1 MMNAGNQKGKTRQ
14 TSDWRRRMIAFVS
27 ALTLLISSC
36 GLTAFAESDEDIYSN
51 PVTAPIPAAN
61 TSPEPE
67 EGEAEATPAPEG
79 QPETGTEPQEAAGEG
94 TEPEGEPEVS
104 EEPEDLT
111 VYEPGTLTAEADGV
125 GITVDY
131 TAEARVPEGTVLT
144 LTRAAG
150 GDLYTALKSAAKV
163 LKTEEDATWKREL
176 GEDAVFYAIS
186 LTNSEGNEVHPETGV
201 TLTCTNLEI
210 PANAT
215 GFVTGENAENLDWKD
230 TFTVGFLPDAIG
242 YAYLKQVQI
251 GTVTLTHEDRDYMVT
266 AAYGPDAGFPADIE
280 LKVREI
286 LPGTPEYALYSGM
299 TDEALNEDWAEI
311 TLERY
316 FDIAFVANGEE
327 LEPKADVDVQIVF
340 RDKIEQNEETEVAA
354 VHIENNEANVI
365 EAETDSTK
373 SARHDD
379 EAIDTVTFT
388 SDSFSVYGVV
398 QKKKIT
404 QKVLAADGN
413 TYEINVTYGP
423 EAEIPEGAEL
433 KVEEIPEGS
442 DLWEAYRKQTAA
454 ALGADDVRLPGLYD
468 ITIIFEGQEVEPKA
482 PINVAITL
490 ANAEAGNEEL
500 NVVHFKEE
508 IPPELVDAAAE
519 QTEVQPLAQEDQI
532 NAEHITDTTID
543 GQTVTFE
550 TDRFSIYAFA
560 YTVVVYYKV
569 ATGETYR
576 IKLDYDENSGIP
588 AGSVLNVSELKE
600 ESAEYQDYLSRTA
613 LLLNRNASEF
623 EGVHFFDIEII
634 KNGIKVE
641 PIGPVSVSVN
651 LDEMPSEEDD
661 VTVLHFQNR
670 GIDLIDSVSVT
681 AEAIQFEAESF
692 SVYAVITRP
701 RVDISGFNG
710 MQASISRLGS
720 YLTNETINSDPKK
733 IGKTSDLSKAA
744 IWYFESSGSNNEYYI
759 FTYVGGVKKYINIT
773 ASSGNSGNAFLS
785 DNKQPL
791 KVEKYNDSDEYK
803 ISGISN
809 GAQYNIN
816 LWGSGSSDG
825 FAAYK
830 NFSNPN
836 NDERLILSFGSI
848 DTSNTSR
855 KYAVIVKYND
865 QYYAVQNDG
874 SLQPVTYDAE
884 SNVVEMDYPIL
895 WEYIS
900 VHAGDGNYGWEPYNL
915 RIATEASGFAGN
927 QLASGYYYR
936 YISPNNA
943 AGTDEETASNNDK
956 KWTNG
961 IRYKT
966 DTHRIVGIQ
975 WNNNHFNETTY
986 VGVTQDTDGTLH
998 VSGGKRAYE
1007 AAEIYFAEVRS
1018 VPQASYGTHDDHTVN
1033 HIDIAI
1039 EGDSS
1044 IRVPVEIGEYT
1055 NASGQV
1061 IYTATEDNHFIN
1073 MTGIPIGI
1081 TTDDIKKAH
1090 ITAYTKESN
1099 GVIRELDNA
1108 FFITGY
1114 SGNAENGISKQQV
1127 RIEGS
1132 FKVADLPTVN
1142 GADNDYAIRQM
1153 RLNHRI
1159 YYTVSTVKDVTFTL
1173 QYGGQDLYK
1182 DGEKVEVTVPVTLS
1196 ASFDYWDL
1204 RNECPALRDSVSG
1217 GGSYQRWKEGYII
1230 NQGSTMSGMD
1240 FVLGANVSANEKPAI
1255 RVTKYIQDTDG
1266 QLIALEDTQTLDL
1279 NIFYNASGDA
1289 NSVQNRITGFDGTGS
1304 LTNDYISI
1312 KQKDIT
1318 VGVNGIGSFTDY
1330 DVSAGMIYIQEDE
1343 DSIAQ
1348 KIISADGVE
1357 YHYDHT
1363 VIETE
1368 WTRGDPHHTADGL
1381 ISVPE
1386 VVGSYAGRENAIL
1399 DFYIY
1404 NVYQA
1409 KTSITVRKEWTDG
1422 NESHNGDKVQVSLIR
1437 YKKTGGSSS
1446 PTTTGT
1452 LNISHD
1458 VSGLANLPSGFTAT
1472 YSYAGQ
1478 GEGLSSGS
1486 GVRTGNY
1493 NVVPGTYQV
1502 TATVTAD
1509 GAPTGYTH
1517 SLSTNPVTVNVP
1529 AGGSGTATFTSTYT
1543 TSGSSSGRKT
1553 NVVVEH
1559 HAYDKVWE
1567 SKQTT
1572 IDRNSQVAIT
1582 IKRPDTNQVELTYKV
1597 NDADKGEVLPY
1608 NGHNGYSDNYTE
1620 TYLISLPD
1628 VENCTIKI
1636 YQTDWDASAVEIRSV
1651 GQGTSNLKQQNRRI
1665 AVDPHF
1671 LFAAT
1676 SGVPSGNR
1684 DISLLGYE
1692 KDIVVETVDLT
1703 GANWSAEINNL
1714 DIYDDEG
1721 NVYYYAIEEGEFE
1734 GYSVTYSA
1742 NYVAAN
1748 TSGEIVLTATNTPDR
1763 PTTGNLTVS
1772 KRVTGNAASTTKEFS
1787 FTVTA
1792 RDSSGNPVPNGI
1804 YGEVNGMEFTDGTA
1818 NFTLKHGESKTAT
1831 GLPDGTEFTVTEDP
1845 AGYTPTREGD
1855 ADGQIEAGTTKSVTF
1870 VNELNLTGSIEL
1882 KKLVEGEGS
1891 DQNKDFEFEFAIL
1904 NSNGVPDTSINE
1916 DSLYG
1921 LEFRNGVASFT
1932 LKHNEV
1938 RSIEGIPYGTDYS
1951 ITEVSEAGY
1960 KTALTVNDTPETY
1973 PYVGKINSTD
1983 KVNVVFTNTKIPT
1996 VSVSAEKQWGTTEAA
2011 QKATAVQFTLKR
2023 KINDADEPTT
2033 VEVENNPAILRDAN
2047 SWKITWNELPKYVD
2061 ETAEEPVEY
2070 IYFVEETSVFF
2081 GTIDGD
2087 IIPLTGWYEPYM
2099 YEVSGDRLA
2108 EFNTGASG
2116 DTANVIIVNEPE
2128 KTNVPV
2134 EKTWAE
2140 FDADSVYDWN
2150 ATFRLKWAPLYTNEA
2165 SPSTPYA
2172 DYLDNESP
2180 VEITIN
2186 KTQMGKAANGTE
2198 TAAEYLSRCFTDLPK
2213 FGIDDTGL
2221 YRILYSVEEVSYQ
2234 VTENGQI
2241 RYSYDSANGYFPS
2254 NESYS
2259 ANVTGFAGLTGSAD
2273 SDYEIKVLNNKSSN
2287 YLPLIVRKE
2296 WHDIKDPN
2304 NYPEIRFT
2312 LYQAPIGLVHEYWPV
2327 EGDFEKA
2334 LKDQA
2339 QPYGNYVDIPLNSQN
2354 NWTWVCPEELPATNE
2369 DSTVRYA
2376 YYVVEKTGEWNN
2388 NRETLLYQNS
2398 TLNANGT
2405 IAQAGDLIDASTQTY
2420 GRVMIWD
2427 YYNNKNSNHA
2437 YRNDQQQPQ
2446 GSDAAILGN
2455 NGTLTI
2461 VNRATKYIQ
2470 FDVKKKWLEVY
2481 EDGALHTTTSYPHR
2495 LKNTFVKIVLMRKTV
2510 PANGSINDTL
2520 VDWEDYGVPFYIG
2533 YDGSGTAK
2541 HVDPNNYGL
2550 VNTSSWQWQIIDQNN
2565 ENGLPAYGYLP
2576 GENGTFTKVKY
2587 YYITR
2592 EMGVYKNPQEESL
2605 GIESDYYWYMALLP
2619 QTWGDNDRPEVFP
2632 KAVAQDQDRL
2642 LNQMA
2647 SDLLV
2652 EKVWENDESMPS
2664 DVSEVYVKIKFTIG
2678 NASQVYDFTEDIV
2691 KRIQVLSNYGF
2702 VPISEA
2708 GNLKYVSGIGH
2719 VLSLTRDKSQIL
2731 IKGVP
2736 LGDTNGWYQY
2746 WIEEVGYKDS
2756 DGNVYNSTS
2765 QFFPEYNQSN
2775 SEGEYKEAWNS
2786 DPTADK
2792 LTLSTKG
2799 RNKLRVK
2806 NRPTKDIKV
2815 EKKWLDENGAELEEP
2830 WDDTITSVS
2839 FKVKRNDNQYLTF
2852 NSGETLTI
2860 QATGQR
2866 AVVRTSSRGS
2876 IDYSVSYVTD
2886 SEDNASINDWTALVH
2901 GLEKYDIN
2909 GNEYIYTVE
2918 EVTAI
2923 PQCETNI
2930 TGTEELYTITNQ
2942 KIVTSLEI
2950 RKVFNGGT
2958 SVTEEQRQNITFTV
2972 TGPDGFSQ
2980 TYTYKTNGDGWK
2992 DGVLLI
2998 NNIPAGTYTV
3008 TEAHDD
3014 VASIFGNDTNGV
3026 LYTHTRTYTVNTVDS
3041 EDQAEVIVPEGGR
3054 GHVLVTNTYDEL
3066 HTANLKLT
3074 KIVEN
3079 GTEAELDDEEFNF
3092 TVTLT
3097 APEGITLGNSYNTIL
3112 TKADETEEQGTA
3124 DPTGTINVILK
3135 AGESWQINDLPI
3147 GTSYAVA
3154 EGELPVGWTLT
3165 SSENESGIIETAGT
3179 TVEVTFTNTYTEI
3192 TAKPEGIKTLLNRD
3206 WLAGDSFSFTLTP
3219 DGEDTLTAI
3228 AEGSVKMPEGASSE
3242 SPYAISKVVTNT
3254 ENGSSVT
3261 FDFGDIT
3268 FLNAGTYSF
3277 IMQET
3282 HDEPEDEDDPE
3293 TQESQ
3298 EPLEEQAGQIE
3309 YATNIVTVSIVV
3321 TKNDST
3327 GEMSRT
3333 VSYSNNAETEGIDD
3347 NEFINTY
3354 DTSTKAQVKGLKEV
3368 KNSDGW
3374 AGYTFTLT
3382 GENGSPMPDESGKIA
3397 TSNEKGEFEFGE
3409 ITYSM
3414 TQVKTDGAKD
3424 DEQKVYTAVYS
3435 YTVKENLPEGTT
3447 VTDEDTEAGY
3457 KIINGIRYD
3466 LSEKEVTIT
3475 VTYNES
3481 DGSMT
3486 ATVEPDQAELKFEN
3500 EQLGRITVTKTVRLN
3515 GTETNELGTEFWV
3528 GVYSDTEA
3536 TERVAEPQKITTE
3549 NGTGSVTF
3557 YDLPAGTY
3565 YVYELTGENGDPI
3578 TGTSAVIGEHEYH
3591 VTTDNSNAV
3600 ISKEELFG
3608 TASVVNDAYST
3619 NIKVIKVDESTR
3631 ESETKK
3637 YLSGA
3642 EFSIEKKDASGN
3654 YSAYPNAEQN
3664 IATSNQSGILTFDAL
3679 PDGDY
3684 RITENAAPAG
3694 YIRTDT
3700 KLYFT
3705 ISEGSVT
3712 WTNDSGTE
3720 INEQPM
3726 VSYESEEKAFTV
3738 GNTPGAELPATG
3750 GSGTLIYTIT
3760 GIFLITLAGTL
3771 LVARKRKANR

>member
-1 MMNAGNQKGKTRQ
+1 M
-14 TSDWRRRMIAFVS
+14 
-27 ALTLLISSC
+27 
-36 GLTAFAESDEDIYSN
+36 
-51 PVTAPIPAAN
+51 
-61 TSPEPE
+61 
-67 EGEAEATPAPEG
+67 
-79 QPETGTEPQEAAGEG
+79 
-94 TEPEGEPEVS
+94 
-104 EEPEDLT
+104 
-111 VYEPGTLTAEADGV
+111 
-125 GITVDY
+125 
-131 TAEARVPEGTVLT
+131 
-144 LTRAAG
+144 
-150 GDLYTALKSAAKV
+150 
-163 LKTEEDATWKREL
+163 
-176 GEDAVFYAIS
+176 
-186 LTNSEGNEVHPETGV
+186 
-201 TLTCTNLEI
+201 
-210 PANAT
+210 
-215 GFVTGENAENLDWKD
+215 
-230 TFTVGFLPDAIG
+230 
-242 YAYLKQVQI
+242 
-251 GTVTLTHEDRDYMVT
+251 
-266 AAYGPDAGFPADIE
+266 
-280 LKVREI
+280 
-286 LPGTPEYALYSGM
+286 
-299 TDEALNEDWAEI
+299 
-311 TLERY
+311 
-316 FDIAFVANGEE
+316 
-327 LEPKADVDVQIVF
+327 
-340 RDKIEQNEETEVAA
+340 
-354 VHIENNEANVI
+354 
-365 EAETDSTK
+365 
-373 SARHDD
+373 
-379 EAIDTVTFT
+379 
-388 SDSFSVYGVV
+388 

-468 ITIIFEGQEVEPKA
+468 ITIIFEGQEIEPKT
-482 PINVAITL
+482 PISVAITL

-508 IPPELVDAAAE
+508 IPQELVDAATE

-550 TDRFSIYAFA
+550 TDGFSIYAFA

-576 IKLDYDENSGIP
+576 IRLDYDENSGIP

-720 YLTNETINSDPKK
+720 YLTNETIINSDPKK
-733 IGKTSDLSKAA
+733 IGKTSDPSKAA

-803 ISGISN
+803 ISGISD
-809 GAQYNIN
+809 GKQYNIN
-816 LWGSGSSDG
+816 LWGSGSSNG
-825 FAAYK
+825 FAAYQ
-830 NFSNPN
+830 NYSTPN
-836 NDERLILSFGSI
+836 NDERLILTFGSV

-900 VHAGDGNYGWEPYNL
+900 VHAGNGNYGWEPYNL

-927 QLASGYYYR
+927 KLASGYYYR

-943 AGTDEETASNNDK
+943 AGTDEETESNKDK

-975 WNNNHFNETTY
+975 WNNDHFNETTY
-986 VGVTQDTDGTLH
+986 VGVAQDTDGTLH
-998 VSGGKRAYE
+998 VSGGKQANE

-1039 EGDSS
+1039 QGDSS

-1073 MTGIPIGI
+1073 MTGIPVDI
-1081 TTDDIKKAH
+1081 TTDDIKKAQ

-1114 SGNAENGISKQQV
+1114 SGNAENGVSKQQV

-1132 FKVADLPTVN
+1132 FKVADLPTVS
-1142 GADNDYAIRQM
+1142 GADNDSAIRQM

-1159 YYTVSTVKDVTFTL
+1159 YYTVSTVKDVPFTL
-1173 QYGGQDLYK
+1173 QYNGQDLYK
-1182 DGEKVEVTVPVTLS
+1182 NGEKVEVTVPVTLS
-1196 ASFDYWDL
+1196 ASFDYWDSK
-1204 RNECPALRDSVSG
+1204 NECPALTDNVSG
-1217 GGSYQRWKEGYII
+1217 SGSYQRWKDGYII

-1279 NIFYNASGDA
+1279 NIFYNASGNAD
-1289 NSVQNRITGFDGTGS
+1289 SVQNCITGFNGTGS
-1304 LTNDYISI
+1304 LTNGYISI

-1343 DSIAQ
+1343 DSIARE
-1348 KIISADGVE
+1348 IISADGVE

-1368 WTRGDPHHTADGL
+1368 WTRGETHHTADGL

-1452 LNISHD
+1452 LNISHA
-1458 VSGLANLPSGFTAT
+1458 VSGLTDLPSGFTAT

-1486 GVRTGNY
+1486 GVGAGNY

-1543 TSGSSSGRKT
+1543 NGG
-1553 NVVVEH
+1553 
-1559 HAYDKVWE
+1559 
-1567 SKQTT
+1567 
-1572 IDRNSQVAIT
+1572 
-1582 IKRPDTNQVELTYKV
+1582 
-1597 NDADKGEVLPY
+1597 GETPT
-1608 NGHNGYSDNYTE
+1608 GYSHVIVYVDHSNQTIQHSNIGIERDYPKGSTLRLTCTEFSAANYSATCQLLYWDVESNAHYHHWEPVSSVTITGKTPLDTTFSIGNEDNYCV
-1620 TYLISLPD
+1620 LIAMDPSFKDSGTVTLSLD
-1628 VENCTIKI
+1628 SGK
-1636 YQTDWDASAVEIRSV
+1636 
-1651 GQGTSNLKQQNRRI
+1651 LQNNNITALNPR
-1665 AVDPHF
+1665 F
-1671 LFAAT
+1671 LFAAN

-1692 KDIVVETVDLT
+1692 KDTVVETVTLT

-1748 TSGEIVLTATNTPDR
+1748 TSGEIVLTATNTPDQ

-1772 KRVTGNAASTTKEFS
+1772 KRVTGNAASTTKEFT
-1787 FTVTA
+1787 FRVTA

-1818 NFTLKHGESKTAT
+1818 TFTLKHGESKTAT
-1831 GLPDGTEFTVTEDP
+1831 GLPDGTVFTVTEDS
-1845 AGYTPTREGD
+1845 AGYSPAREGD
-1855 ADGQIEAGTTKSVTF
+1855 EDGQIEAGTTKSVTF

-1882 KKLVEGEGS
+1882 KKMVDGEGA

-1904 NSNGVPDTSINE
+1904 NGYGVPDTSVNE

-1921 LEFRNGVASFT
+1921 MEFRNGVASFT

-2087 IIPLTGWYEPYM
+2087 NIPLTGWYEPYM
-2099 YEVSGDRLA
+2099 YEVSDDRLA

-2116 DTANVIIVNEPE
+2116 DTANVIIVNEPK

-2134 EKTWAE
+2134 EKTWDLPDGNLNWRAK
-2140 FDADSVYDWN
+2140 FK
-2150 ATFRLKWAPLYTNEA
+2150 LQWAPVYTGEA
-2165 SPSTPYA
+2165 EPSVAFA
-2172 DYLDNESP
+2172 DVDPQMVIEISKAQMDDP
-2180 VEITIN
+2180 VSSLADRSF
-2186 KTQMGKAANGTE
+2186 K
-2198 TAAEYLSRCFTDLPK
+2198 DLPK
-2213 FGIDDTGL
+2213 FGVASDGRVYQIQ
-2221 YRILYSVEEVSYQ
+2221 YSVVETEFS
-2234 VTENGQI
+2234 VTQEDGTI
-2241 RYSYDSANGYFPS
+2241 VYSYDGTAYIPAEDNYT
-2254 NESYS
+2254 
-2259 ANVTGFAGLTGSAD
+2259 ATVTHIAGVSGSED
-2273 SDYEIKVLNNKSSN
+2273 SDYVIRIFNNKQDSFLHM
-2287 YLPLIVRKE
+2287 YVKKE
-2296 WHDIKDPN
+2296 WHDIEDPN
-2304 NYPEIRFT
+2304 NYPEIRFS
-2312 LYQAPIGLVHEYWPV
+2312 LYQGAIGTEMDYSTNPAREVTKVQNGSVFIDDSGRRYE
-2327 EGDFEKA
+2327 
-2334 LKDQA
+2334 
-2339 QPYGNYVDIPLNSQN
+2339 NIPLNRNN
-2354 NWTWVCPEELPATNE
+2354 NWTWKCPVDLPAVVS
-2369 DSTVRYA
+2369 DQPVG
-2376 YYVVEKTGEWNN
+2376 YYVVENTSSNMN
-2388 NRETLLYQNS
+2388 NREVILYNNS
-2398 TLNANGT
+2398 SINSDGFIVT
-2405 IAQAGDLIDASTQTY
+2405 AGEAIDVSEQSY
-2420 GRVMIWD
+2420 GRIRIWD
-2427 YYNNKNSNHA
+2427 YYNDKNSNHA
-2437 YRNDQQQPQ
+2437 RRTDENAAQ
-2446 GSDAAILGN
+2446 GRDGGIAGN
-2455 NGTLTI
+2455 NGTLII
-2461 VNRATKYIQ
+2461 VNNAPKYKQMDI
-2470 FDVKKKWLEVY
+2470 KKKILWMNS
-2481 EDGALHTTTSYPHR
+2481 DGSIDTVMDHADVQ
-2495 LKNTFVKIVLMRKTV
+2495 KNIVLEIQLMRRIIDERSGEDVFLT
-2510 PANGSINDTL
+2510 G
-2520 VDWEDYGVPFYIG
+2520 WEEYGLPFMIG
-2533 YDGSGTAK
+2533 FDGSGNPIQQNPNQFPLVKQGGFFWRIT
-2541 HVDPNNYGL
+2541 VDR
-2550 VNTSSWQWQIIDQNN
+2550 Q
-2565 ENGLPAYGYLP
+2565 EEGLPAYGYYTMSDGSIIP
-2576 GENGTFTKVKY
+2576 VRY
-2587 YYITR
+2587 RYIPF
-2592 EMGVYKNPQEESL
+2592 EIGAYKNFAKEPL
-2605 GIESDYYWYMALLP
+2605 
-2619 QTWGDNDRPEVFP
+2619 RPEFEWFVGFQPAAWDGNGSEVNTFP
-2632 KAVAQDQDRL
+2632 KLGNNHDQDRIK
-2642 LNQMA
+2642 NVQA
-2647 SDLLV
+2647 SDLYI
-2652 EKVWENDESMPS
+2652 EKEWNGTPANVA
-2664 DVSEVYVKIKFTIG
+2664 EVYVKLYRSAG
-2678 NASQVYDFTEDIV
+2678 ANGARVDFTEEIV
-2691 KRIQVLSNYGF
+2691 TRTNLFGRYGFVSTDNVLSNLRNGVLVLKPGDEPIHVHNLPF
-2702 VPISEA
+2702 VYDENEA
-2708 GNLKYVSGIGH
+2708 IG
-2719 VLSLTRDKSQIL
+2719 
-2731 IKGVP
+2731 
-2736 LGDTNGWYQY
+2736 QY
-2746 WIEEVGYKDS
+2746 WIEEIGYKDI
-2756 DGNVYNSTS
+2756 DGNVYLNTDSSSAVS
-2765 QFFPEYNQSN
+2765 QFFPQYDQSD
-2775 SEGEYKEAWNS
+2775 SEGKYRENWEN
-2786 DPTADK
+2786 DPMADK
-2792 LTLSTKG
+2792 LTLRKRG
-2799 RNKLRVK
+2799 LNKLRVR
-2806 NRPTKDIKV
+2806 NYPTKDIKV
-2815 EKKWLDENGAELEEP
+2815 EKKWLDEDGAELEEP
-2830 WDDTITSVS
+2830 WDNTITSVS

-2909 GNEYIYTVE
+2909 GNEYTYTVE

-2958 SVTEEQRQNITFTV
+2958 SVTEEQRQKITFTV
-2972 TGPDGFSQ
+2972 TGPDGFSR

-2998 NNIPAGTYTV
+2998 NNISAGTYTV

-3041 EDQAEVIVPEGGR
+3041 EDPVEVTVPEGGR

-3074 KIVEN
+3074 KIVVNE
-3079 GTEAELDDEEFNF
+3079 TEVELDDEEFNF

-3097 APEGITLGNSYNTIL
+3097 APEGITLGNSYTTIL
-3112 TKADETEEQGTA
+3112 TKADNTEEQGTA
-3124 DPTGTINVILK
+3124 DPTDTINVILK

-3154 EGELPVGWTLT
+3154 EGELPAGWTLT
-3165 SSENESGIIETAGT
+3165 NSENGTGTIETAGT

-3219 DGEDTLTAI
+3219 YGEDTLTAI
-3228 AEGSVKMPEGASSE
+3228 AEGSVKMPEGASGE

-3321 TKNDST
+3321 TKDDST
-3327 GEMSRT
+3327 GEMRQT

-3368 KNSDGW
+3368 KNSNEW

-3382 GENGSPMPDESGKIA
+3382 GKDGSVMPEGNGNIA
-3397 TSNEKGEFEFGE
+3397 TSNEEGKFEFGE

-3414 TQVKTDGAKD
+3414 TQVKTDGETD
-3424 DEQKVYTAVYS
+3424 DEHKVYTAEYS

-3457 KIINGIRYD
+3457 KIIDGIKYD
-3466 LSEKEVTIT
+3466 LSEKTVVVT

-3500 EQLGRITVTKTVRLN
+3500 EQLGGITVTKTVRLN

-3528 GVYSDTEA
+3528 GVYSDADA
-3536 TERVAEPQKITTE
+3536 TVLVAEPQKITTHD
-3549 NGTGSVTF
+3549 GAGSVTF
-3557 YDLPAGTY
+3557 NDLPAGTY

-3600 ISKEELFG
+3600 ISKEALIG

-3664 IATSNQSGILTFDAL
+3664 KATSNQSGILTFDAL

-3694 YIRTDT
+3694 YIRTNSE
-3700 KLYFT
+3700 LYFT